1 MGGISVM
8 DNSVIGLV
16 IVSVIAVF
24 GLSAFYVDFVHA
36 RRKSNPLPENGAVR
50 GHSRAGRGTDVRAD
64 QMAHPIEEE
73 PAR

>member
-8 DNSVIGLV
+8 GNSVIGLV

-36 RRKSNPLPENGAVR
+36 RRKSNASPENGAVR
-50 GHSRAGRGTDVRAD
+50 GHRAGSGTDVRAD
-64 QMAHPIEEE
+64 QMVHPIEEE